1 MGGTQSKNPLDFKV
15 DYSNAEFS
23 AAEVQRQLA
32 VDAQK
37 AKEVVGGVW
46 AWVWFAVKSSIA
58 LLILGGIGFAIYYY
72 VVVAPAVKNQQETL
86 NIQSVTFGG
95 NDYTAGVIPK
105 VTVDSL
111 ILPSGLEGV
120 PSVPMTPPP
129 GSTML
134 SEQQQ
139 LNQIVYKFSAD
150 PAPTVGTINSQSE
163 MIEITLKNKES
174 FTNRK
179 VKTVPK
185 QAPTLWNK
193 LTSVFSGSANQLP
206 VAKDATVP
214 STVPSGSAVV
224 SDKGDYGMQY
234 WMYIKDWNYN
244 FGKEKHV
251 ISRND
256 SSNPAIMNPNI
267 TLHPTDNT
275 MKISVSVFPSTSGG
289 TKAEPSPVGHDGS
302 SDDVFVCEV
311 PDIPLQSWFTVS
323 MTVFDRN
330 LDVYINGRLVKSCLL
345 SGVPKPAAGDIIMN
359 NAGGFSGSLCGFYH
373 YPRALVPSDAQ
384 SFYSSGSSCQ
394 VTQDSKNKSWFNFG
408 LYDAKGKEIKK
419 YAF

>member
-1 MGGTQSKNPLDFKV
+1 MGQAPSKPTFTTATVNLAEAQSV
-15 DYSNAEFS
+15 AAATAATAASS
-23 AAEVQRQLA
+23 AWAT
-32 VDAQK
+32 
-37 AKEVVGGVW
+37 AKWIIIVLISLGI
-46 AWVWFAVKSSIA
+46 IA
-58 LLILGGIGFAIYYY
+58 GIGAGIYYWQDIQPKLQDTLQIISAQINGKD
-72 VVVAPAVKNQQETL
+72 VTSSLNSQVKGDA
-86 NIQSVTFGG
+86 IHIPRGG
-95 NDYTAGVIPK
+95 LG
-105 VTVDSL
+105 
-111 ILPSGLEGV
+111 GLEGS
-120 PSVPMTPPP
+120 PLP
-129 GSTML
+129 GGTGGI
-134 SEQQQ
+134 
-139 LNQIVYKFSAD
+139 NQIIYKFSSD
-150 PAPTVGTINSQSE
+150 PAPTTATINDLNEDIDISAANRELFS
-163 MIEITLKNKES
+163 NK
-174 FTNRK
+174 K

-206 VAKDATVP
+206 VAKDATVA
-214 STVPSGSAVV
+214 STVPSGSAAV

-251 ISRND
+251 ISRSD
-256 SSNPAIMNPNI
+256 SSNSAIMNPNI

-289 TKAEPSPVGHDGS
+289 TTAEPTPVGHDGS
-302 SDDVFVCEV
+302 SDDVFVCEI

-384 SFYSSGSSCQ
+384 AFYSAGSSCQ

-419 YAF
+419 YTF